1 MRITDIFLSIPGL
14 VLAIAIVGALGPGI
28 VNAMLALSLVWWP
41 VRSIN
46 KLNAISK
53 NESYVAARA
62 LGKSA

>member
-41 VRSIN
+41 GYVRLIQAKTLSL
-46 KLNAISK
+46 KTRVTWKPL
-53 NESYVAARA
+53 E
-62 LGKSA
+62 L